1 MISLRQV
8 TLSCAISQY
17 VSSSITVLSKDPCK
31 SCNLFRLISI
41 LKMKLILFASME
53 KFLNKT
59 SKTNNS

>member
-31 SCNLFRLISI
+31 SLISI